1 MRNKNL
7 LIGAVLVAA
16 IALVAVLAAVLPSRI
31 APPTEEGPTLA
42 PTEVVEA
49 TEEPQVTQTPEA
61 TEEPEATVTVTTP
74 SGETASPAPGDSAE
88 PEATFDPSSVKGWLV
103 VTVGNSTYQPLPL
116 IAEGDYSVTQE
127 SGAENVIH
135 VTENS
140 VEMKTSTWDNQDCVK
155 QGVVPLANMEERLLG
170 NMIICLPNQ
179 VTLSLYTTE
188 ELLALLSGE

>member
-49 TEEPQVTQTPEA
+49 TEEPQVTQT
-61 TEEPEATVTVTTP
+61 PEATVTVTTP

-140 VEMKTSTWDNQDCVK
+140 VEMKSSTCDNQDCVK
-155 QGVVPLANMEERLLG
+155 QGVVTLENMEERLLG